1 MPQAP
6 IIIPIIITGILVGTI
21 AASKGQMVKRKK
33 LLLASLLSGILNT
46 ANAYLLILLTPAR
59 TPSQF
64 QGQFQSVTTTAQ
76 TTYRYRGGGGNYQL
90 MLVISSFIVGFLI
103 PLAVIGI
110 SMLYARRKAGKG
122 TDEENGGDEI
132 DALRE
137 ENGAEKEEDTED
149 LFKKDS
155 KKGSKNDSKK
165 DLKQD
170 SDEEF

>member
-6 IIIPIIITGILVGTI
+6 IIIPIIITGILVGKI

-33 LLLASLLSGILNT
+33 LLLASLASGILNT
-46 ANAYLLILLTPAR
+46 ANAYLLILLTPSR
-59 TPSQF
+59 SSQF
-64 QGQFQSVTTTAQ
+64 QGQFQSQFTTTAQ

-90 MLVISSFIVGFLI
+90 MLVVSSFIVGFLI

-122 TDEENGGDEI
+122 VDEENGKDEI

-137 ENGAEKEEDTED
+137 ENNEELFKEES
-149 LFKKDS
+149 S
-155 KKGSKNDSKK
+155 KKESKK

>member
-46 ANAYLLILLTPAR
+46 ANAYLLILLTPSR
-59 TPSQF
+59 SSQF
-64 QGQFQSVTTTAQ
+64 QGQFQTQFTTSAQ

-122 TDEENGGDEI
+122 MDEENDKDEI

-137 ENGAEKEEDTED
+137 ENNEELFKEES
-149 LFKKDS
+149 S
-155 KKGSKNDSKK
+155 KKESKK